1 MATYLAIYKGNR
13 KEVEADSSYQ
23 AQKLAASLFK
33 AKKSHDVTVM
43 LMELD
48 NKPVIYSTASI

>member
-13 KEVEADSSYQ
+13 KEVEAESSYQ

-33 AKKSHDVTVM
+33 AKKSYDVSII
-43 LMELD
+43 LLAID
-48 NKPVIYSTASI
+48 NKPVIHSTASI